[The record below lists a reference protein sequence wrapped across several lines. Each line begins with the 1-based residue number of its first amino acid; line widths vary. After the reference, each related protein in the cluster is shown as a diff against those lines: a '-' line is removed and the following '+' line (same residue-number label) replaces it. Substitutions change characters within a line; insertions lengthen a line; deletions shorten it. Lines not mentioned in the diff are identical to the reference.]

1 MDVSIETYT
10 HQTDVILK
18 LLKKTL
24 KIITWRIWIIL
35 KISGI
40 IIFTIFSYIAFLLLQ
55 SEKL

>member
-10 HQTDVILK
+10 HQKDVILK